1 MRWCASMK
9 AETAT
14 APGETQTASGREER
28 EGTWSDVETDGFE
41 KVVKTLAMW
50 VFCDE
55 YGGMVI

>member
-1 MRWCASMK
+1 MK

-28 EGTWSDVETDGFE
+28 EGTWRDVETDGFE